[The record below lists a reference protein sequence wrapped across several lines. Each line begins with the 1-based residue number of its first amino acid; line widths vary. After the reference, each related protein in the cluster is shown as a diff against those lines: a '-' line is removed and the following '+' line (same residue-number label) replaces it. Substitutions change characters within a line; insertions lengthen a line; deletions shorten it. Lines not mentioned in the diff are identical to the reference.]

1 VPLATKIDCPGCG
14 ERLVRKPGGRCPACG
29 AEVAAHVQETRS
41 REERIERVVAVV
53 STVLV
58 AGVFLLTAGL
68 GLVEGV
74 VAYAVGGAL
83 VWFLAKR
90 LFF

>member
-1 VPLATKIDCPGCG
+1 VPLATRIDCPGCG
-14 ERLVRKPGGRCPACG
+14 ERLYRKPGGRCPKCG

-41 REERIERVVAVV
+41 REERIERVVAVI

-58 AGVFLLTAGL
+58 LAIFGMTAGL
-68 GLVEGV
+68 GMIEGIL
-74 VAYAVGGAL
+74 AYAAGGAL

-90 LFF
+90 LFQ

>member
-1 VPLATKIDCPGCG
+1 VPVSTQIDCPGCG
-14 ERLVRKPGGRCPACG
+14 ERLVRKPGGRCPSCG
-29 AEVAAHVQETRS
+29 AEVAAHVQETRT
-41 REERIERVVAVV
+41 REERIEQVVAVV

-58 AGVFLLTAGL
+58 LGLFLFTAGL

-74 VAYAVGGAL
+74 AAYAVGGAL

-90 LFF
+90 LFY